1 MLVVMAVWWWKAFK
15 ISQAITKRMLDNGRK
30 AAFKTHIRKMK
41 ELEWLKLLNLEIQEH
56 EEGKWIEVHLNETVD
71 DDKEELQEDDDED
84 EK

>member
-1 MLVVMAVWWWKAFK
+1 MLVVMAVWWWKAVK
-15 ISQAITKRMLDNGRK
+15 ICIAITERNLDNGRK
-30 AAFKTHIRKMK
+30 AAFKSHIRKMK
-41 ELEWLKLLNLEIQEH
+41 ELEWLKVLNLEIQEH